1 MAGKSKRGGK
11 DQEVESKD
19 EISVKASHGLAEEHN
34 EFLRGEFH
42 PVVNIQVKYK

>member
-19 EISVKASHGLAEEHN
+19 EISVKQLVTDLPRSTTSSFGASFIPL
-34 EFLRGEFH
+34 
-42 PVVNIQVKYK
+42 